1 MSNLVFHHHSEP
13 FEVWKFTPDLLHA
26 FPFYME
32 PVGTSWRIRCVMEFF
47 VGYSVYYI
55 KINGEWAGYCVIS
68 NGRNPRYSFSTDRDI
83 IFGRYFIAKKFRGKG
98 LGAQMLDEVLNHSG
112 LVYEKAF
119 AYLRCSNTASVKSIE
134 RLGAKRVKQFDIKGL
149 TRRLYDA
156 ENGEFVLY
164 EYKTAS
170 KLSHGE

>member
-1 MSNLVFHHHSEP
+1 MSKLVFHHRGEN
-13 FEVWKFTPDLLHA
+13 FDVWKFTPDLIHA

-32 PVGTSWRIRCVMEFF
+32 HVSASWRIRCVMEYF

-55 KINGEWAGYCVIS
+55 KIDDEWAGYCVIS
-68 NGRNPRYSFSTDRDI
+68 KGRNPRYSFSTDRDI
-83 IFGRYFIAKKFRGKG
+83 IFGRYFIDKKFRGHG
-98 LGAQMLDEVLNHSG
+98 LAVQMLDEILNHCG
-112 LVYEKAF
+112 LSYEKAY

-134 RLGAKRVKQFDIKGL
+134 RLGGRRVKQFDIKGL

-164 EYKTAS
+164 EYTTES
-170 KLSHGE
+170 L